1 MVEKDL
7 DCSPDFKVY
16 RKDKYTNS
24 GGLCAWIRLDIPQRE
39 MYELNF
45 TSCTPHLERFIF
57 ELTIK
62 KEKLYII
69 LAYKN
74 PNVSN
79 ALFLK
84 KVTEVYEHLMNKG
97 KENLLLGDL
106 NINMLSEENEIKNN
120 LMDVYNLTIDP
131 TCFKR
136 PGGALI
142 NPLIIN

>member
-1 MVEKDL
+1 MNL
-7 DCSPDFKVY
+7 QL
-16 RKDKYTNS
+16 RK
-24 GGLCAWIRLDIPQRE
+24 
-39 MYELNF
+39 
-45 TSCTPHLERFIF
+45 
-57 ELTIK
+57 K
-62 KEKLYII
+62 KWYII

-97 KENLLLGDL
+97 KEIILLGDL

-120 LMDVYNLTIDP
+120 LMDVYDLRNLIIDP

-136 PGGALI
+136 SGGTLI
-142 NPLIIN
+142 DPLIVKNRKRFQKPINVFCGFSDLGGLYNKTTCTTTKAMKEDLQIFKIIK